1 MSRLLISMAVA
12 VSSVFL
18 LFTACSDSGGGTV
31 TPPPSGNTFTDSR
44 DGKVYR
50 VVTIGGQTWMAENLN
65 YSAGGSQCYGEDGQ
79 VFVGRDENGEYIFT
93 TLSNAEVQANCAKY
107 GRLYNWAAVMGLPSS
122 CNETE
127 CASQVQSKHRGIC
140 PSGWHVP
147 SDAEWETLV
156 KYVDPDATEDYGNH
170 AGIKLKSVNGWE
182 YFSTST
188 VGTDNYGFSALPGG
202 NGYGSSF
209 YNAGYYGFWWS
220 ATEGDAGNA
229 WSRYMV
235 YDDDGVSRGSYDKAG
250 LFSLRCLRDS
260 AAPQ

>member
-1 MSRLLISMAVA
+1 MTQER
-12 VSSVFL
+12 
-18 LFTACSDSGGGTV
+18 TV
-31 TPPPSGNTFTDSR
+31 TARFETVAADPCANGATAACCAANQSYPGCNQDGTLTDDR
-44 DGKVYR
+44 DGQTYAIVK
-50 VVTIGGQTWMAENLN
+50 IGNQAWMAENLN
-65 YSAGGSQCYGEDGQ
+65 YNASGSVCYNNSSG
-79 VFVGRDENGEYIFT
+79 
-93 TLSNAEVQANCAKY
+93 NCDLY
-107 GRLYNWAAVMGLPSS
+107 GRLYNWATVMNGASSSTSSPSGI
-122 CNETE
+122 
-127 CASQVQSKHRGIC
+127 QGIC

-170 AGIKLKSVNGWE
+170 AGIKLKSVNGWK